1 MDPSEELRTLIARHA
16 TPGTFVPALPGVR
29 LMMTAQTTQPI
40 HDVCEPTIA
49 VVAQGVKQS
58 VLGDRVFN
66 YTAGD
71 YLIVSVDLP
80 IRAQVTQASADA
92 PFLAF
97 GLTLRPALIAALL
110 MERPPT
116 VDRPRGDVSSVGV
129 SALTPDLLDP
139 IIRLLRLL
147 GHPHDIPVLAPMIE
161 REILWRLLTG
171 RQGATL
177 AQIGVVDSRL
187 SQIKQAIRWIRDNYA
202 EPMRVEELARLA
214 AMSRSSFQRHFRAV
228 TSMSPLQYQKQI
240 RLQEARL
247 QLLARPPDVAA
258 IGHGVGYESPS
269 QFSREYRRL
278 FGAPPGRD
286 MARMIAPTADAA
298 AGDLA

>member
-1 MDPSEELRTLIARHA
+1 MDQSEELRILIARHA
-16 TPGTFVPALPGVR
+16 TPSTFVPALPGVR
-29 LMMTAQTTQPI
+29 LMMSDRATQPI

-58 VLGDRVFN
+58 VLGDRLFT
-66 YTAGD
+66 YAAGD
-71 YLIVSVDLP
+71 YLVVSVDLP
-80 IRAQVTQASADA
+80 IRAQVTQASVDA
-92 PFLAF
+92 PFLGF
-97 GLTLRPALIAALL
+97 GLALKPALIAALL
-110 MERPPT
+110 METSSPVARPGA
-116 VDRPRGDVSSVGV
+116 VASVGV

-139 IIRLLRLL
+139 IVRLLRLL
-147 GHPHDIPVLAPMIE
+147 ERPHDIPVLAPMIE
-161 REILWRLLTG
+161 REILWRLLAG
-171 RQGATL
+171 EYGGTL

-187 SQIKQAIRWIRDNYA
+187 SQITRALRWIRANYA
-202 EPMRVEELARLA
+202 KSMRIDDLARLA

-258 IGHGVGYESPS
+258 VGHGVGYDSPS

-286 MARMIAPTADAA
+286 MARMLAAPPS